1 MIDFIPLRD
10 RLLVKKIEEDL
21 KTKSGLQLSEDS
33 KERPTKGTVL
43 AAGEGRIT
51 DDGKLIPMV
60 VKVGDVVVYPKDAG
74 HPIKF
79 DYVEY
84 LILEEK
90 EILGIKKGD
99 STNGQN

>member
-1 MIDFIPLRD
+1 
-10 RLLVKKIEEDL
+10 
-21 KTKSGLQLSEDS
+21 
-33 KERPTKGTVL
+33 
-43 AAGEGRIT
+43 
-51 DDGKLIPMV
+51 MV